1 MTKLSAK
8 LNASNKKLT
17 TEDQKKT
24 YTVDDSW
31 LADEKS
37 YKGNNLATGGLY
49 LRESSN
55 NRFFDTANRGK
66 RKMVQLQPSRCCMDS
81 TMIWYYLQIGRRI

>member
-1 MTKLSAK
+1 MTGSSSVDAVYNSASTATGDGAGIGYLRVYEGIDGDVENEVKQMTKLSAK

-37 YKGNNLATGGLY
+37 YRGN
-49 LRESSN
+49 RRSVSE
-55 NRFFDTANRGK
+55 GK
-66 RKMVQLQPSRCCMDS
+66 N
-81 TMIWYYLQIGRRI
+81 G